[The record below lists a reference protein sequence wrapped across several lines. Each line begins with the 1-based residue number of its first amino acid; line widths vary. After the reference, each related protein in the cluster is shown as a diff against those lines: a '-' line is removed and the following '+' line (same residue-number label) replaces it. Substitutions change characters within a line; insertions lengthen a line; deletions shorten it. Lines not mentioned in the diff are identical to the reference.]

1 MSRLMRAARLAAGA
15 VVIATAAAHAAG
27 GPGSAPEP
35 DGLWTGPM
43 QSYTPSTLKGAE
55 VVDADGVAALVAKGD
70 AVLIDVAPADRKP
83 PTLPEGALW
92 APQHRSIPGSA
103 WFPGAGPGDLSP
115 AQEAALKARV
125 LELAGGRFDRPM
137 VTFCHPDCWGS
148 WNMGKRLLGWGFRNV
163 FWFPQG
169 REGWQE
175 SDRPTAVIKQ
185 DSVWAAAAKAE
196 AGPAG
201 PQ

>member
-1 MSRLMRAARLAAGA
+1 MSGLLRAARLAGVALA
-15 VVIATAAAHAAG
+15 IATAAHAAG

-35 DGLWTGPM
+35 EGLWTGPM

-55 VVDADGVAALVAKGD
+55 VVDVARAAALIEQG
-70 AVLIDVAPADRKP
+70 AVLIDVGPADRKP
-83 PTLPEGALW
+83 PTLPKTAVW

-115 AQEAALKARV
+115 AQEATLKARV
-125 LELAGGRFDRPM
+125 LELAGGRLDRPM
-137 VTFCHPDCWGS
+137 VTFCQPDCWGS
-148 WNMGKRLLGWGFRNV
+148 WNMGKRLLGWGFKNV

-169 REGWQE
+169 VQGWQE
-175 SDRPTAVIKQ
+175 SDRPTAVIKP

-196 AGPAG
+196 GAPAAR
-201 PQ
+201 Q